1 MTTKERVEAK
11 RKVLEDQ
18 RKIKVY
24 DTIVHYTK
32 TTLIVTAVILLI
44 GIGGQC

>member
-24 DTIVHYTK
+24 NKVAYYTK
-32 TTLIVTAVILLI
+32 ATLLATSVILLI
-44 GIGGQC
+44 GLGGQC